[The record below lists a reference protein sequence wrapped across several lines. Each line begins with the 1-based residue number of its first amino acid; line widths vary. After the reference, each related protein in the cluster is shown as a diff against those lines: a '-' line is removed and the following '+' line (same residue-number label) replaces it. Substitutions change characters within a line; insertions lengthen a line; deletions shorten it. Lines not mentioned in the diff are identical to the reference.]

1 MIRATR
7 TTSTTGGQR
16 TRALARA
23 RAVARRHRRPLGIA
37 AAILAAL
44 LALLWTQVVP
54 DRAATAPPL
63 QSAVIRWAH
72 PACWALL
79 AAAALCWALG
89 AARRVTETLAWLALG
104 AYGAFLVSL
113 AM

>member
-1 MIRATR
+1 MTR
-7 TTSTTGGQR
+7 TTPTAGEPRPGPITK
-16 TRALARA
+16 A

-37 AAILAAL
+37 AAILATAL
-44 LALLWTQVVP
+44 AVLWTQVVP

-63 QSAVIRWAH
+63 QASAIRWAH

-89 AARRVTETLAWLALG
+89 APRRATKTLAWAALG
-104 AYGAFLVSL
+104 AYGMFIVAL
-113 AM
+113 AA